1 MRRLR
6 LKRISTRDLLAIAVP
21 ALLLLVAA
29 FWVAYQYIRPAPPDR
44 IVISTGAE
52 SGAYHAFAKRYQE
65 ILARDGITLELR
77 TSSGALENFRRLADD
92 ESEVEIGFVQGGTAD
107 SEDAPDLRSLGSVS
121 YEPVWVF
128 YRGVERVDRLGQLSG
143 KRIAI
148 GAEGSGNRKL
158 ALELLAANAASA
170 APTRLLPLGG
180 IDAAEALV
188 AGAADAVIVVAA
200 PEAGVVKA
208 LLYAKGVRLMNFDRA
223 AAYTRRF
230 QFLYPVMLPQ
240 GTIDLIR
247 DIPPADTHLFAP
259 TANLLIKDTL
269 HPALVD
275 LMMQAISEVHGGRG
289 VFHNAHEFPS
299 AKDPEFP
306 LSPEARRYYQSGAPF
321 LQRYLPF
328 WAATLADRIMV
339 MLIPVIALL
348 IPLLRAAPALYAW
361 RVRSRL
367 YRLYGELKF
376 LEHDIRENLG
386 PHQYDDYMARLDAI
400 DQAADTRPIPLAF
413 ADQQY
418 TLRQH
423 IDFVR
428 SALEKLRPKA

>member
-6 LKRISTRDLLAIAVP
+6 LNRISTRDLLAIAVP

-44 IVISTGAE
+44 IVISTGTE
-52 SGAYHAFAKRYQE
+52 SGTYHAFAKRYQE
-65 ILARDGITLELR
+65 ILARDGVTLELR

-107 SEDAPDLRSLGSVS
+107 SEDAPDLLSLGSVS

-128 YRGVERVDRLGQLSG
+128 YRGVERVDRLGQLRSR
-143 KRIAI
+143 RIAI

-158 ALELLAANAASA
+158 ALELLAANGASA

-376 LEHDIRENLG
+376 LEHDIRDNLG

>member
-6 LKRISTRDLLAIAVP
+6 LNRISTRDLLAIAVP

-52 SGAYHAFAKRYQE
+52 SGAYHAFARRYQE
-65 ILARDGITLELR
+65 ILARDGIALELR
-77 TSSGALENFRRLADD
+77 PSSGALENFRRLADD
-92 ESEVEIGFVQGGTAD
+92 ESEVEIGFVQGGTAEA
-107 SEDAPDLRSLGSVS
+107 EDAPDLLSLGSVS

-128 YRGVERVDRLGQLSG
+128 YRGREPVDRLGQLRG

-208 LLYAKGVRLMNFDRA
+208 LLYAKGVRLMHFDRA
-223 AAYTRRF
+223 AAYSRRF

-259 TANLLIKDTL
+259 TANLLVKNTL
-269 HPALVD
+269 HPALID
-275 LMMQAISEVHGGRG
+275 LMMQAMSEVHGGRG

-306 LSPEARRYYQSGAPF
+306 LSPEARRFYQSGAPF

-328 WAATLADRIMV
+328 WAATLVDRVMV
-339 MLIPVIALL
+339 MLIPMIALL
-348 IPLLRAAPALYAW
+348 IPLLKSAPALYAW

-376 LEHDIRENLG
+376 LEHDIRENLS

-400 DQAADTRPIPLAF
+400 DKAANTRPIPLAF

-423 IDFVR
+423 VDFVR
-428 SALEKLRPKA
+428 GALEKLQRKA

>member
-6 LKRISTRDLLAIAVP
+6 LNRISTRDLFAIALP

-29 FWVAYQYIRPAPPDR
+29 FWVAYQFIRPAPPDR

-52 SGAYHAFAKRYQE
+52 YGAYHAFARRYQE

-92 ESEVEIGFVQGGTAD
+92 KSDVEIGFVQGGTAD
-107 SEDAPDLRSLGSVS
+107 REDAPDLRSLGAVS

-128 YRGVERVDRLGQLSG
+128 YRGRERIDRLGQLSG

-208 LLYAKGVRLMNFDRA
+208 LLYARGVRLMNFDRA
-223 AAYTRRF
+223 AAYTGRF

-247 DIPPADTHLFAP
+247 DIPSADTHLFAP
-259 TANLLIKDTL
+259 TANLLVRNTL

-275 LMMQAISEVHGGRG
+275 LMMQAMSEVHGGRG

-306 LSPEARRYYQSGAPF
+306 LSPEARRFYQSGAPF

-339 MLIPVIALL
+339 MLIPVVALL
-348 IPLLRAAPALYAW
+348 IPLLRVAPTLYAW

-386 PHQYDDYMARLDAI
+386 PNQYDDCMARLDAI
-400 DQAADTRPIPLAF
+400 AQAADTRPIPLAF

-428 SALEKLRPKA
+428 SALEKLRPNA

>member
-6 LKRISTRDLLAIAVP
+6 LNRISTRDLLAIAVP

-29 FWVAYQYIRPAPPDR
+29 FWVAYQYIRPAPPGR
-44 IVISTGAE
+44 IVISTGTE
-52 SGAYHAFAKRYQE
+52 SGVYHAFAKRYQE
-65 ILARDGITLELR
+65 ILARDGVTLELR

-107 SEDAPDLRSLGSVS
+107 SEDAPDLLSLGSVS

-128 YRGVERVDRLGQLSG
+128 YRGVERVDRLGQLRSR
-143 KRIAI
+143 RIAI

-158 ALELLAANAASA
+158 ALELLAANGASA

-376 LEHDIRENLG
+376 LEHDIRDNLG

>member
-6 LKRISTRDLLAIAVP
+6 LNRFSTRDLLAVAVP
-21 ALLLLVAA
+21 ALLLLAAA
-29 FWVAYQYIRPAPPDR
+29 FWIAYQFIRPAPPDT
-44 IVISTGAE
+44 IVISTGSE
-52 SGAYHAFAKRYQE
+52 SGAYHAFARRYQE

-77 TSSGALENFRRLADD
+77 PSSGALENFRRLADD
-92 ESEVEIGFVQGGTAD
+92 DSDVEIGFVQGGTAD
-107 SEDAPDLRSLGSVS
+107 REDAPDLLSLGSVS

-128 YRGVERVDRLGQLSG
+128 YRGAERLDRLAQLKG
-143 KRIAI
+143 RRIAI
-148 GAEGSGNRKL
+148 GAEGSGNRRL
-158 ALELLAANAASA
+158 ALELLSANGASA
-170 APTRLLPLGG
+170 APTHLLPVGG

-188 AGAADAVIVVAA
+188 GGAADAAIVVAA

-208 LLYAKGVRLMNFDRA
+208 LLYARGVRLMHFDRA

-230 QFLYPVMLPQ
+230 EFLYPVMLPQ

-247 DIPPADTHLFAP
+247 DIPAADTHLFAP

-269 HPALVD
+269 HPALID
-275 LMMQAISEVHGGRG
+275 LLMQALSEVHGGRG

-299 AKDPEFP
+299 AKDREFP
-306 LSPEARRYYQSGAPF
+306 LSPEAKRYYQSGAPF

-339 MLIPVIALL
+339 LLIPVIALL
-348 IPLLRAAPALYAW
+348 IPLLRSAPALYAW

-376 LEHDIRENLG
+376 LENDIREHYTPQNFE
-386 PHQYDDYMARLDAI
+386 DYMARLDAI
-400 DQAADTRPIPLAF
+400 DKAANTRPIPLPF

-428 SALEKLRPKA
+428 GSLEKHRHEA